1 MTFPRYRYG
10 VRAFVVCLVL
20 PILYVASSQARD
32 FPRSSKTGR
41 LANFERP
48 FVGIGSNTFRLA
60 PAARII
66 DANNRLVLPTSLPV
80 GARIVYKLEDTTGFV
95 HDIWLL
101 APNEVV
107 KIPR

>member
-1 MTFPRYRYG
+1 M
-10 VRAFVVCLVL
+10 RALVVCLAL
-20 PILYVASSQARD
+20 AIFHVASSQARD
-32 FPRSSKTGR
+32 FPRSSKIGR
-41 LANFERP
+41 LAGFERP
-48 FVGIGSNTFRLA
+48 FVKIGSNTLRLA

-66 DANNRLVLPTSLPV
+66 DAENRLVQPNALPG

-107 KIPR
+107 NILP